1 MGARTMCARMAF
13 DESGREMLREIVT
26 AQPHAT
32 LDEVTAE
39 FTRRTELTV
48 NAATVRKALRQA
60 GLRQERGAV
69 VVKRRSQED
78 EAAKQRYGYTDEHRR
93 QEPDQRYPSCL
104 TQTEWELV
112 ADLFE
117 QSGKRGRPP
126 QYSRWDSGVFWCSG
140 LALGPAASAM
150 TKYEFARVLEQ
161 QAAQIIELDV
171 GQCGGITKAKK
182 IASIAEAHYA
192 VIAPHMYCGPVAAA
206 AAIQIDTC
214 SPNFLIQ
221 ETNQG
226 PLHKKIFKQP
236 LVFEDGFIVPPTGTG
251 LGVEFDDD
259 VLRAHLVE

>member
-1 MGARTMCARMAF
+1 MGARTMGARMAF

-78 EAAKQRYGYTDEHRR
+78 EAAKQRYGDTDEHRR

-126 QYSRWDSGVFWCSG
+126 QYSRWDLVASSNKCMIGYGNCGAAARNVRRSRLRRCWMPNRPAVLRRAIRAAMTPARRSR
-140 LALGPAASAM
+140 AASAPWWS
-150 TKYEFARVLEQ
+150 T
-161 QAAQIIELDV
+161 
-171 GQCGGITKAKK
+171 
-182 IASIAEAHYA
+182 
-192 VIAPHMYCGPVAAA
+192 PW
-206 AAIQIDTC
+206 
-214 SPNFLIQ
+214 
-221 ETNQG
+221 
-226 PLHKKIFKQP
+226 
-236 LVFEDGFIVPPTGTG
+236 GFS
-251 LGVEFDDD
+251 
-259 VLRAHLVE
+259 